1 VTGGGI
7 FGDLLDQ
14 AQEGKVDVGVLVED

>member
-1 VTGGGI
+1 VSGGGI

-14 AQEGKVDVGVLVED
+14 AEEGQVDVGVLVED